1 MAEAME
7 GGSSLAGENTTASV
21 GAARLPDIPVANR
34 PTCIICLGMAG
45 SGKTTFV
52 QVRYLELQRTVH
64 VIGLNHCFCVCPH
77 TCAYLQRINA
87 HLHARKT
94 PPYVINLDPAVR
106 EVPFP
111 TNIGEFHTHKLE
123 AALSLF

>member
-7 GGSSLAGENTTASV
+7 AGSSPAGESATAAV

-52 QVRYLELQRTVH
+52 QVRYLELQSKV
-64 VIGLNHCFCVCPH
+64 
-77 TCAYLQRINA
+77 TCSLMLCMLAIP
-87 HLHARKT
+87 LH
-94 PPYVINLDPAVR
+94 
-106 EVPFP
+106 
-111 TNIGEFHTHKLE
+111 
-123 AALSLF
+123 